1 MQRRCIRTCYLAT
14 STNFSTRELLNTIGS
29 FQNSDCLL
37 SFLRRLSQLGVLT
50 DDSCILWTKVGDDSF
65 RSVWTGAACKYAY
78 FQMKET
84 ISSFADVMPFDEII
98 NTLKEQ
104 LEEEH
109 PTELDMHY
117 VPTAENVE
125 KSGKKSKSSSKSKKK
140 TKNQNLSTE
149 TVAESDPDNHHTD
162 VAPNGDDDD
171 GSREQSPTTAPE
183 AGEADDSIDEVPDTQ
198 TSPEMEV
205 EAEAEAETETESNGA
220 SSGTPDTDD
229 DADKQSTKE
238 PEIADS
244 DLEGRTRT
252 PVREIESDEGED
264 EDEDEDEEEE
274 EEEGE
279 DDAADVDEQLA
290 SKVMLLRDA

>member
-37 SFLRRLSQLGVLT
+37 SFLRRLSHLGVLT

-84 ISSFADVMPFDEII
+84 IPGFADVMPFDEII

-125 KSGKKSKSSSKSKKK
+125 NPGKKSKSSSKSKKK
-140 TKNQNLSTE
+140 KTKSQNLSTE
-149 TVAESDPDNHHTD
+149 TVAESDLDNHHTN
-162 VAPNGDDDD
+162 VAPNGDNDDE
-171 GSREQSPTTAPE
+171 SREQSPTTTPE
-183 AGEADDSIDEVPDTQ
+183 AGEADDSMDEVPDTQ

-205 EAEAEAETETESNGA
+205 EADAEMESDAA
-220 SSGTPDTDD
+220 SSDAPDTDD
-229 DADKQSTKE
+229 DADKQSTPE

-252 PVREIESDEGED
+252 RVRETESDEGED
-264 EDEDEDEEEE
+264 EDE

-279 DDAADVDEQLA
+279 EGEGEDAAADVDEQLA